1 MEKSYVNAVH
11 NFIFVPPS
19 YVTWKGDIMNADE
32 VLTPIIVEVRDG
44 HYKAFSLGETLTQR
58 DLLLMY
64 ILKCEGGVNISTPDG
79 RYHFNAMLLNETTM
93 EFGLS
98 FDRIDD

>member
-1 MEKSYVNAVH
+1 MDE
-11 NFIFVPPS
+11 
-19 YVTWKGDIMNADE
+19 DE
-32 VLTPIIVEVRDG
+32 VLTPIIVEVRNG

-64 ILKCEGGVNISTPDG
+64 ILKCEGGVNISNPDG
-79 RYHFNAMLLNETTM
+79 RYHFNAMLLDEKTM
-93 EFGLS
+93 DFALS